1 MVLALTSCSKSDS
14 PAPIQDEVQVSL
26 TLSVGEVSGD
36 GTRAP
41 SDGEY
46 NPGDAWE
53 NYIDV
58 FKPGNVRVVLLNP
71 DKSYLGELTD
81 FIITPVYTGD
91 VSKRYTLTA
100 STKLDLSSGKFKVMV
115 LANWPSYPEGDL
127 TLDKVWAQ
135 EFTYQPDM
143 PNQEHPIPLYGIK
156 DIALDNIE
164 YDIPVSLGRIHL
176 LRAVAKIEVVITG
189 ASGEES
195 DDVWEFDK
203 LELSHYNGKG
213 FSAPANVEK
222 ESDYVQGSWDK
233 DYVAELSIPG
243 NPERKDVLK
252 FRRASDNHY
261 VVYVPEYDNQ
271 GSNTAKIAVKIA
283 GSVFPG
289 KEIIIVDSKG
299 RPLDFHRNVWYR
311 ITINKNLE
319 ASVDVIPYAAC
330 PLKPVFG
337 LTIGNEIDSDADPT
351 KPGYDPEQP
360 DSDPEEKDEDEDATD
375 NN

>member
-14 PAPIQDEVQVSL
+14 PAPIQDEVQMSL

-176 LRAVAKIEVVITG
+176 LRAVAKIEVILKG
-189 ASGEES
+189 SGGEDIPE
-195 DDVWEFDK
+195 DDWTFDK
-203 LELSHYNGKG
+203 LQLTHYNNKG
-213 FSAPANVEK
+213 FCAPEVSSEDEYVKGNWLD
-222 ESDYVQGSWDK
+222 DYVSE
-233 DYVAELSIPG
+233 VSIPAD
-243 NPERKDVLK
+243 PEPEESLEFTPVG
-252 FRRASDNHY
+252 DNRY
-261 VVYVPEYDNQ
+261 VVYIPEYKNQ
-271 GSNTAKIAVKIA
+271 GAGTNAAKILVKIA
-283 GSVFPG
+283 DSIFPE
-289 KEIIIVDSKG
+289 KEITIIDN
-299 RPLDFHRNVWYR
+299 RYQPLDFHRNVWYR
-311 ITINKNLE
+311 ITINKKFE
-319 ASVDVIPYAAC
+319 ASVDVIPYAVVDLD
-330 PLKPVFG
+330 PIFG
-337 LTIGNEIDSDADPT
+337 VNPKT
-351 KPGYDPEQP
+351 K
-360 DSDPEEKDEDEDATD
+360 
-375 NN
+375 